1 MRLRTAPLAATVAL
15 TAGLTMSLALT
26 LTACGG
32 DGGSS
37 RVATDSPSGTT
48 PPETT
53 GTGTGP
59 GPGTPGTSGGRT
71 MAPSG
76 GGTGGTDAGP
86 GTDSGAAGAHCP
98 TSQLGF
104 AVAPGSG
111 AQTRGSQGV
120 ITIELTN
127 KGAKPCAMKGY
138 PGVDLVGGSTKW
150 SLPRG
155 TSETPRTVTVHPGA
169 TTTFTLFYLPF
180 HQGDGK
186 EFKPRSL
193 VITPPNETHAHTLPW
208 EFSSVLLQDG
218 ATHPGTYIGPV
229 GSK

>member
-15 TAGLTMSLALT
+15 TAGLALT

-37 RVATDSPSGTT
+37 RVATDTPSGTT
-48 PPETT
+48 SASSGTST

-59 GPGTPGTSGGRT
+59 STPGTSGGRT

-76 GGTGGTDAGP
+76 GSTGGTDAGTGA
-86 GTDSGAAGAHCP
+86 GTGAAGSHCA

-111 AQTRGSQGV
+111 AQSQGSQGV
-120 ITIELTN
+120 VTIELTN
-127 KGAKPCAMKGY
+127 RGAKSCAMKGY
-138 PGVDLVGGSTKW
+138 PGVNLVDGATKW
-150 SLPRG
+150 SLTRG
-155 TSETPRTVTVHPGA
+155 TSETPKAVAVRPGA

-180 HQGDGK
+180 HQGDGQ
-186 EFKPRSL
+186 EFKPRSI
-193 VITPPNETHAHTLPW
+193 VITPPNETHSHTLPW
-208 EFSSVLLQDG
+208 DFSSVLLQDG
-218 ATHPGTYIGPV
+218 ATHPGTYIGPI